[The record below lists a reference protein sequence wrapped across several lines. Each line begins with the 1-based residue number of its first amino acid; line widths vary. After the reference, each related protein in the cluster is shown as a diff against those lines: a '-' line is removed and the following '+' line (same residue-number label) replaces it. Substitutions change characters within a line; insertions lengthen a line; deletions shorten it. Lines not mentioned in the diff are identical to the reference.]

1 MVAYQNRNT
10 ARACQKLCS
19 AVAFLVSLYELK
31 PPISK
36 KKIVDIT
43 KAAMKAIKFYKHI
56 VFCVEK
62 FLTKV
67 CVSVIFGLCCYN
79 LERCV
84 PRNRVFWLINFFCRI
99 FTSVGHIIY
108 NASCEM
114 YHTE

>member
-1 MVAYQNRNT
+1 MLITFIVET
-10 ARACQKLCS
+10 WDFEIHLC
-19 AVAFLVSLYELK
+19 LVSLYELK

-67 CVSVIFGLCCYN
+67 CVSFVATICLTLLLDLDSQLWMSRKCMK
-79 LERCV
+79 R
-84 PRNRVFWLINFFCRI
+84 
-99 FTSVGHIIY
+99 
-108 NASCEM
+108 
-114 YHTE
+114 